1 MTLQKCP
8 WLQKFPTF
16 VTKVSYPVT
25 KVPFFVTK
33 VPVLM
38 ALSLSLS
45 KALSVSDFRETY
57 QFDNRKESSDL
68 VYQERCILRIQF
80 MSLRCRRDSVLHCAD
95 SCD

>member
-8 WLQKFPTF
+8 WLHKFPTF

-25 KVPFFVTK
+25 KVPFFLTK
-33 VPVLM
+33 VPVLV
-38 ALSLSLS
+38 ALSLS

-57 QFDNRKESSDL
+57 KVDNRKESSDV
-68 VYQERCILRIQF
+68 VYRERCILRIQF
-80 MSLRCRRDSVLHCAD
+80 MFLRCRRDSVLHCAD